1 MFINGGE
8 RARGRRGLRDPDAAE
23 AGGNASG
30 TCFPTFSAMAL
41 SSE

>member
-8 RARGRRGLRDPDAAE
+8 RATRRRGLRDPDTAE

-30 TCFPTFSAMAL
+30 TCFLMFSAMAL